1 MTKVD
6 QLKKEVEQL
15 PPDDLQLFREW
26 VNEFEPHTSQAALAR
41 KQSDTKFLLGIAGMF
56 SSGSSDTSENVHE
69 IVADAILKKYGKQ
82 Q

>member
-1 MTKVD
+1 MTKFE
-6 QLKKEVEQL
+6 QLKKEVELL

-26 VNEFEPHTSQAALAR
+26 VDEFETRTSQAALAN
-41 KQSDTKFLLGIAGMF
+41 KQSGTKFLLGIAGMF
-56 SSGSSDTSENVHE
+56 SSGSRHTSENAHE